1 MHVSTTAG
9 KNWSDAIMLPYPVRV
24 MLFADETNGL
34 AAGGDF
40 QSHVGGVYAT
50 ENGGRTWKM

>member
-1 MHVSTTAG
+1 
-9 KNWSDAIMLPYPVRV
+9 MLPYPVRV

-40 QSHVGGVYAT
+40 QSHVGGVYSTAD
-50 ENGGRTWKM
+50 GGKSWKS